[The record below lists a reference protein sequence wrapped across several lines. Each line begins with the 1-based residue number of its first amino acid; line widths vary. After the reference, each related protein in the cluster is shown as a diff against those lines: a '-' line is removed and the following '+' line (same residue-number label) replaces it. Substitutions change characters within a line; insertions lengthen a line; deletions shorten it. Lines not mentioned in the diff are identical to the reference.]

1 MNNKKHIIIYS
12 HGFAVQK
19 DDMGLFTDIAESM
32 PEVESI
38 LFDYYEVN
46 EAENKILTCSF
57 SSQVKKLNEV
67 VDKVRSSYPEAVVD
81 LISHSQGTIV
91 AAMTKPSGIR
101 KTIMISPVFDVDVER
116 SLSRYRL
123 KPGVKIDLDGISEI
137 PSSTGLTKV
146 IPKEYWQERSQIKP
160 FAEYNSFADKT
171 EIIAIEGNQDEL
183 LPKVDL
189 GSLDSGIKVI
199 SIDGD
204 HNFNGANR
212 MALKELIRKI
222 LL

>member
-1 MNNKKHIIIYS
+1 MNSKKHIIIYS

-19 DDMGLFTDIAESM
+19 DYMGLFTDIAGSM
-32 PEVESI
+32 PEVESF

-46 EAENKILTCSF
+46 KVENKILTCSF
-57 SSQVKKLNEV
+57 SEQVRKLNEV
-67 VDKVRSSYPEAVVD
+67 IDRIRSSHPDAIID
-81 LISHSQGTIV
+81 LMCHSQGTIV
-91 AAMTKPSGIR
+91 AAMARPDGIR
-101 KTIMISPVFDVDVER
+101 KTIMISPVFNMDNER

-123 KPGVKIDLDGISEI
+123 KPDVKIDLNGISEI

-146 IPKEYWQERSQIKP
+146 IPKEYWRERSLIKP
-160 FAEYNSFADKT
+160 FIEFNALATKT
-171 EIIAIEGNQDEL
+171 EITVIEGNQDEL

-189 GSLDSGIKVI
+189 SELDPKIRII

-204 HNFNGANR
+204 HNFSGVNR
-212 MALKELIRKI
+212 VVLKELVRKI